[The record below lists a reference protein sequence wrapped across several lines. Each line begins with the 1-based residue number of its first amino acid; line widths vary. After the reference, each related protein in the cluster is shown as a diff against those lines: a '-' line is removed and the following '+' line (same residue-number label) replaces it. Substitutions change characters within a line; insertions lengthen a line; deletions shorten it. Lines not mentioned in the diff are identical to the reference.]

1 VVDEALLKRLQK
13 RKDRFAAKSSSLIFP
28 NGKGRPNN
36 HLIRVIQRL
45 AKEAGIEGRIGLHKF
60 RKTFAT
66 MVAKE
71 EGIEAARVLL
81 GHEDV
86 ATTQRYLAA
95 DEIAPEQ
102 DRKTVKKRF
111 EAFGD

>member
-1 VVDEALLKRLQK
+1 
-13 RKDRFAAKSSSLIFP
+13 
-28 NGKGRPNN
+28 
-36 HLIRVIQRL
+36 VIQRL
-45 AKEAGIEGRIGLHKF
+45 AKAAGIEGRIGLHKF

-86 ATTQRYLAA
+86 ATTHAISRRMRFARSK
-95 DEIAPEQ
+95 IVKSS
-102 DRKTVKKRF
+102 RTVR
-111 EAFGD
+111 ESFGN